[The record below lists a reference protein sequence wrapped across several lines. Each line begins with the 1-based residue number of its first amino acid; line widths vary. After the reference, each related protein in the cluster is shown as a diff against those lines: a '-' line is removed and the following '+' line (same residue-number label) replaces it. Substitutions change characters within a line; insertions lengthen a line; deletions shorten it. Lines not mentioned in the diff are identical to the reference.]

1 MWVLSVAVEYLF
13 RYLGPGWGQC
23 QQTPSSGT
31 ARNTCDRAREIQA
44 ETTYQNQSSNSLSIM
59 FIKLQWSI
67 TKINYRHWMRGIRV
81 GSKRHSL
88 RRHAS
93 WSKGFRLGE
102 HIMWV
107 LTIAVEYL
115 FRYLGPGWG
124 QCQQTPSSGTVQNA
138 CGQARGIQAET
149 IYPNQSSNSL
159 CIMFEFH
166 SEIP

>member
-1 MWVLSVAVEYLF
+1 MNACEHWVTNKQAGTLLEF
-13 RYLGPGWGQC
+13 T
-23 QQTPSSGT
+23 QTPHM
-31 ARNTCDRAREIQA
+31 
-44 ETTYQNQSSNSLSIM
+44 LL
-59 FIKLQWSI
+59 KLQRTA
-67 TKINYRHWMRGIRV
+67 TKFNYRHWMRGIRV

-107 LTIAVEYL
+107 LPIAVEYL

-149 IYPNQSSNSL
+149 TYPNQSSNSL
-159 CIMFEFH
+159 SMMFNFH
-166 SEIP
+166 YIIISLL